1 MGRVVGNSEQR
12 HGNSEQRLGNSEQ
25 RPGNS
30 EQRPNYRVTISTI
43 SNNPNS
49 AHNIKQ

>member
-12 HGNSEQRLGNSEQ
+12 
-25 RPGNS
+25 PGNF

-43 SNNPNS
+43 STISTINNNPNS